1 MSGSR
6 DLGLAKFAF
15 SGNFLI
21 FSRYKSVF
29 LRLLAQH
36 FFELLAVENLSR
48 FSMKFHET
56 MTRQIVTSNWLVR
69 GSIKD
74 PVEEHHHDRLASDPI
89 HDHLKTGLNQV

>member
-21 FSRYKSVF
+21 FWRYKPAIVGVYS
-29 LRLLAQH
+29 RALLV
-36 FFELLAVENLSR
+36 VENLSLL
-48 FSMKFHET
+48 SIKFHET

-74 PVEEHHHDRLASDPI
+74 PVEEHHQDR
-89 HDHLKTGLNQV
+89 